1 MPWNPDVYNQFK
13 EKRYAPF
20 YDLISH
26 IYVEQGMSILDLGC
40 GTGEL
45 TKVLADKF
53 PGSQVLGID
62 TSAEMLVK
70 APQQDNIS
78 FVQRPVEEQLAL
90 PDRWNVIV
98 ANASLQWVED
108 HAILFPRIITN
119 LLPGGQLAV
128 QMPSQK
134 ENILN
139 QILYKL
145 VHESPFYDVLKGAIR
160 HSPVLSL
167 DDYTSLLVGNGAK
180 DIIVYQKVYPIIAQ
194 SIETLYEF
202 ISGSALVPYM
212 EKLEEPLRSQFV
224 RVFKERIAQYFPASP
239 MVYAFK
245 RIILVA
251 SFG

>member
-13 EKRYAPF
+13 EKRSAPF
-20 YDLISH
+20 HDLISH
-26 IYVEQGMSILDLGC
+26 IHAAPGLRMIDLGC

-53 PGSQVLGID
+53 PESQVLGID
-62 TSAEMLVK
+62 SSAEMLAK

-78 FVQRPVEEQLAL
+78 FAQRSVDEQIAL
-90 PDRWNVIV
+90 PDKWDVIV

-108 HAILFPRIITN
+108 HAVLFPRIISK

-128 QMPSQK
+128 QMPSQP
-134 ENILN
+134 ENVLN
-139 QILYKL
+139 QLLYKL
-145 VHESPFYDVLKGAIR
+145 VHESPFYDVLKDDIR

-167 DDYTSLLVGNGAK
+167 DDYTTLLFGNAAREVL
-180 DIIVYQKVYPIIAQ
+180 VYQKVYPIVAQ

-212 EKLEEPLRSQFV
+212 EKLQEPLQSDFV
-224 RVFKERIAQYFPASP
+224 RVFKERIAQYYPTSP

-251 SFG
+251 RF